1 MFIFPPKCS
10 EKWIAEHIF
19 LQKMWVMCPD
29 RFFYFFGFS
38 TTPPQKIWSSVLQP
52 SETPFF
58 GLNFQKT
65 APGGG
70 GRCVYLMDSPKGTMP
85 ASGVTAQ
92 LTHFDV
98 PVHFV
103 SVFPAHGADSNSWKL
118 HRGLHSENKKAKYCL
133 SAEHITVTQ
142 TNAQQPLLGA
152 FSLKAT
158 PTSFCFSWEQAI
170 FYTNQTIS
178 SDSTYFCRQRVEY
191 GCTGTLQRNLS
202 GIFHRTL

>member
-52 SETPFF
+52 SEIPFF

-70 GRCVYLMDSPKGTMP
+70 GRCVYLMGSPKSTMP

-98 PVHFV
+98 PVHFL

-142 TNAQQPLLGA
+142 TNAQQPLLGS

>member
-52 SETPFF
+52 SEIPFF

-158 PTSFCFSWEQAI
+158 PTSLLFVRASH

>member
-52 SETPFF
+52 SEIPFF

-98 PVHFV
+98 PVHFL

-178 SDSTYFCRQRVEY
+178 SDSTYFCRQRDEY

>member
-19 LQKMWVMCPD
+19 LQKMWVMSPD

-52 SETPFF
+52 SEIPFF

-70 GRCVYLMDSPKGTMP
+70 VRCVYLMDSPKGTMP

-98 PVHFV
+98 PVHFL

>member
-10 EKWIAEHIF
+10 EKCIAEHIF

-52 SETPFF
+52 SEIPFF

-85 ASGVTAQ
+85 ASRVIAQ

-98 PVHFV
+98 PVHFL

>member
-52 SETPFF
+52 SEIPFF

-65 APGGG
+65 APGSG
-70 GRCVYLMDSPKGTMP
+70 GRCVYLMHSPKDTMP
-85 ASGVTAQ
+85 ASGVIAQ

-98 PVHFV
+98 PVHFL

-158 PTSFCFSWEQAI
+158 PTSFCFSWEQDI

>member
-1 MFIFPPKCS
+1 
-10 EKWIAEHIF
+10 
-19 LQKMWVMCPD
+19 MWLMCPD

-52 SETPFF
+52 SEIPFF

-70 GRCVYLMDSPKGTMP
+70 GRCVYLMDSRKGTMP
-85 ASGVTAQ
+85 ASGVIAQ

-98 PVHFV
+98 PAHFL
-103 SVFPAHGADSNSWKL
+103 SVFPAHGEDSNSWKL

-158 PTSFCFSWEQAI
+158 PTSLLFVRASHFLYQSNDLKWFNLLLQTAGWVWLHGDSSKKPFWHFSSHPLKSRK
-170 FYTNQTIS
+170 Y
-178 SDSTYFCRQRVEY
+178 D
-191 GCTGTLQRNLS
+191 
-202 GIFHRTL
+202 

>member
-38 TTPPQKIWSSVLQP
+38 TTPTQEIWSSVLQP
-52 SETPFF
+52 SEIPFF

-85 ASGVTAQ
+85 ASGVIAQ

-98 PVHFV
+98 PVHFL

-178 SDSTYFCRQRVEY
+178 SDSTHFCRQRVEY
-191 GCTGTLQRNLS
+191 SCTGTLQRNLS

>member
-38 TTPPQKIWSSVLQP
+38 TAPPKIIWSSVLQP
-52 SETPFF
+52 SEIPFF

-70 GRCVYLMDSPKGTMP
+70 GRCVYLMDSPKDTMP
-85 ASGVTAQ
+85 ASGVIAQ

-98 PVHFV
+98 PVHFL

>member
-1 MFIFPPKCS
+1 
-10 EKWIAEHIF
+10 
-19 LQKMWVMCPD
+19 MWVMCPD

-52 SETPFF
+52 SEIPFF

-85 ASGVTAQ
+85 ASGVIAQ

-98 PVHFV
+98 PVHFL

-142 TNAQQPLLGA
+142 TNAQQPLLGS
-152 FSLKAT
+152 FSLKTT

-191 GCTGTLQRNLS
+191 GWTGTLQRNLS
-202 GIFHRTL
+202 GIFQRTL

>member
-38 TTPPQKIWSSVLQP
+38 TTPPQKIWSSELQP
-52 SETPFF
+52 SEIPFF

-85 ASGVTAQ
+85 ASGVIAQ

-98 PVHFV
+98 PVHFL

-118 HRGLHSENKKAKYCL
+118 HRGLHSENKKTKYCL

>member
-1 MFIFPPKCS
+1 M
-10 EKWIAEHIF
+10 
-19 LQKMWVMCPD
+19 
-29 RFFYFFGFS
+29 YFFGFS
-38 TTPPQKIWSSVLQP
+38 ATPPQKIWSSVPQP
-52 SETPFF
+52 SEIPFF
-58 GLNFQKT
+58 GLNLQKT

-85 ASGVTAQ
+85 ASGVIAQ
-92 LTHFDV
+92 LTHFNV
-98 PVHFV
+98 PVHFL

-133 SAEHITVTQ
+133 WAEHITVAQ
-142 TNAQQPLLGA
+142 TNVQQPLLGA

-202 GIFHRTL
+202 GIFHRIL